1 MNHSERTQSLILVVD
16 DEQTVLDEVTTV
28 LSAAGFACQC
38 HTTIEAAMVAAET
51 ILPDLVLADVAI
63 QGDSGVEMC
72 QRLRRNPMLAD
83 VPFMFLS
90 PSQIPDII
98 RRSDGNRG
106 TYYLRKPF
114 DPGVL
119 VELLDKALAKG
130 RMLTVGSKP

>member
-1 MNHSERTQSLILVVD
+1 MD
-16 DEQTVLDEVTTV
+16 DERTVLDEVAAV
-28 LSAAGFACQC
+28 LSAAGLACQC
-38 HTTIEAAMVAAET
+38 HTTIEAAVVAAET
-51 ILPDLVLADVAI
+51 ILPDLILSDIAI

-72 QRLRRNPMLAD
+72 QRIHRNPLLAD
-83 VPFMFLS
+83 VPVMFLS

-98 RRSDGNRG
+98 HRSDGNRG

-130 RMLTVGSKP
+130 RMLAVSAKE